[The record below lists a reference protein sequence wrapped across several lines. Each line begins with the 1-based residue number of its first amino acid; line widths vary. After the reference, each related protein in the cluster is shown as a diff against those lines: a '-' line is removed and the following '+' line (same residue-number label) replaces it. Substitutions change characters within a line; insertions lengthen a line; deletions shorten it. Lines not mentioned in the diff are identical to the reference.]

1 MEETNSSNDAD
12 EMMESTEKAFDPMS
26 EPVMLAAAASVAFSW
41 YLFYMKG
48 DKVHGLFVGLWAPT
62 LIGAASYLKQLKT
75 AKKLD
80 SGLSFR

>member
-12 EMMESTEKAFDPMS
+12 EMIEGAEKAFDPMS
-26 EPVMLAAAASVAFSW
+26 EPVMLAAAASVALSW
-41 YLFYMKG
+41 YLFYMKE

-62 LIGAASYLKQLKT
+62 LTGAASYLKQLKT